1 MVAARGLVFF
11 SMARTRYRL
20 RVGKRGQAMG
30 DKISQLI
37 RMLDQLPEAQ
47 SRALLEK
54 IFREDPLTA
63 VRIIQRHFDFPDL
76 RYANT
81 EGLALLLEAVG
92 ESRMVTALQGAE
104 DALIRRV
111 ADTLGTRKAMT
122 FIADVDALAA
132 PEHLVT
138 AARRAV
144 LVKAMLLRR
153 QGRLSLRRP
162 GVDGQGRS

>member
-1 MVAARGLVFF
+1 
-11 SMARTRYRL
+11 
-20 RVGKRGQAMG
+20 MG

-76 RYANT
+76 QHADSG
-81 EGLALLLEAVG
+81 GLALILEAVG
-92 ESRMVTALQGAE
+92 EARMVTALQGAE
-104 DALIRRV
+104 DVLIRRF
-111 ADTLGTRKAMT
+111 ADALGTRKAMT
-122 FIADVDALAA
+122 FIDDVDAHSA
-132 PEHLVT
+132 PDHVVT

-153 QGRLSLRRP
+153 AGKLQIQRP
-162 GVDGQGRS
+162 GVDAPRRR

>member
-1 MVAARGLVFF
+1 
-11 SMARTRYRL
+11 
-20 RVGKRGQAMG
+20 MG

-76 RYANT
+76 QYADQ
-81 EGLALLLEAVG
+81 EGLGHLLEAVG
-92 ESRMVTALQGAE
+92 EARMVSALQGAD
-104 DALIRRV
+104 DALVRRF
-111 ADTLGTRKAMT
+111 ADVLGTRKAMT
-122 FIADVDALAA
+122 FIADVDALQA
-132 PEHLVT
+132 PEHVVT
-138 AARRAV
+138 AARRSV

-153 QGRLSLRRP
+153 KGILDIRRP
-162 GVDGQGRS
+162 GVDKGRPT